1 MQPSSLT
8 IQIAQRRARGGGIDA
23 RLDPISWIEQ
33 NFYLYDT
40 GQLMTLADC
49 QRRPLECA
57 LARDDSGLFIY
68 NTILWSWIKKSAKS
82 SVIAAVCD
90 YVAEHTPNGSIKL
103 VANDLRQADS
113 RVGFYIRESIRLGQK
128 QGKRQGIKIT
138 PSGYRIEY
146 PNGARLEMIPIDP
159 SGEAGGNDDLIVY
172 SELWGW
178 KSKAHQ
184 RMWAEMTLS
193 PNKFGNSQRW
203 IDTYAGFYGE
213 SPILEHLYDVGVIQG
228 ERLFPDL
235 EVYANAQA
243 KLLATWVT
251 KPMFS
256 WQTSDY
262 YAEQANTLTADEF
275 NRMHR
280 NQWVSPQSVFVPGE
294 WWAACRGAI
303 PPMGAYQSVVI
314 GIDAAVSGDCFAL
327 VMVSRN
333 TDGAVYV
340 RRVRI
345 WSPPKGGKILFRN
358 PSDPNDLTTPE
369 GVLRAWC
376 REFRVAEVAYDP
388 YQLHDM
394 ATSLYTEGVAYFREF
409 SQGADRLT
417 SDKQLYD
424 LIRDGRIVHDGDDT
438 LTQHVTNANAQ
449 IDKEST
455 KLRIVKRSETSHVDA
470 CVALSMAAARALYL
484 NIS

>member
-1 MQPSSLT
+1 
-8 IQIAQRRARGGGIDA
+8 
-23 RLDPISWIEQ
+23 
-33 NFYLYDT
+33 
-40 GQLMTLADC
+40 
-49 QRRPLECA
+49 
-57 LARDDSGLFIY
+57 
-68 NTILWSWIKKSAKS
+68 
-82 SVIAAVCD
+82 
-90 YVAEHTPNGSIKL
+90 
-103 VANDLRQADS
+103 
-113 RVGFYIRESIRLGQK
+113 
-128 QGKRQGIKIT
+128 
-138 PSGYRIEY
+138 
-146 PNGARLEMIPIDP
+146 
-159 SGEAGGNDDLIVY
+159 
-172 SELWGW
+172 
-178 KSKAHQ
+178 
-184 RMWAEMTLS
+184 
-193 PNKFGNSQRW
+193 
-203 IDTYAGFYGE
+203 
-213 SPILEHLYDVGVIQG
+213 
-228 ERLFPDL
+228 
-235 EVYANAQA
+235 
-243 KLLATWVT
+243 
-251 KPMFS
+251 
-256 WQTSDY
+256 
-262 YAEQANTLTADEF
+262 
-275 NRMHR
+275 
-280 NQWVSPQSVFVPGE
+280 
-294 WWAACRGAI
+294 
-303 PPMGAYQSVVI
+303 MGAYQSVVI
-314 GIDAAVSGDCFAL
+314 GMDAAVSGDCFAL